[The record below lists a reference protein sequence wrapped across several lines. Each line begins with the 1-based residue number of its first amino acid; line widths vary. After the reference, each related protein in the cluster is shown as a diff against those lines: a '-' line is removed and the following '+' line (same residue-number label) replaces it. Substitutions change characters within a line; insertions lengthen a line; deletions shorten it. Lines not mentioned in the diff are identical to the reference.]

1 MILKSYETKKINS
14 DNKLILFYG
23 KNDGLK
29 EISIK
34 EINNEKVTVLSYD
47 QNEIIERQK
56 SFFEEVYSHSLF
68 EKEKTIIIKR
78 ANDKIVGII
87 EQIEL
92 TKIGNTKIILNADN
106 LEKKSKLR
114 SMFEKEKNFVCIAF
128 YPDTDQTLV
137 KLAFNFFK
145 EKKISISSSSI
156 NLIVNKMNGDRKT
169 LFNELNKLEIYSKRG
184 KEINDKIITKI
195 ININEN
201 YEIND
206 LINSYF
212 AENQKKVISILN
224 ENNFNNEDCII
235 IVRSFLNKSKKLLN
249 LSNEFLKN
257 QNIEATIAS
266 SKPPIFWK
274 EKEIV
279 KQQIYKWKPKDIK
292 NIIYKLNEIELLIKK
307 NINNSLQIISDF
319 ILNQNIIKS

>member
-1 MILKSYETKKINS
+1 MILKSYETRKINS

-307 NINNSLQIISDF
+307 NINNSLQIMSDF

>member
-1 MILKSYETKKINS
+1 MILKSYETRKINS

-319 ILNQNIIKS
+319 ILNKNIIKS

>member
-206 LINSYF
+206 LINNYF
-212 AENQKKVISILN
+212 AQNQKKVISILN

-292 NIIYKLNEIELLIKK
+292 NII
-307 NINNSLQIISDF
+307 
-319 ILNQNIIKS
+319 KS

>member
-249 LSNEFLKN
+249 LSNAFLKN

>member
-319 ILNQNIIKS
+319 ILNKNIIKS